1 LVFMITFKTSMLH
14 WNYFLAIEKDL
25 ENLSRYIE
33 FDETNLKTYSI
44 ELTHILFSS
53 SSEVD
58 VVMKQLCNLIDPDTK
73 AENIND
79 YRNIISK
86 HSNELI
92 NEEVVIHRYGLTFR
106 PWLNWQNDKN
116 PDWWQSYNHVKHE
129 RNKHYSEANLKNA
142 INAVGALLL
151 TVVYYYKYAF
161 SQDYGVEI
169 KFRDTIQR
177 LVPESSFMKINNID
191 YYYSPLFSEEYE
203 GDTTDYR
210 EIQ

>member
-1 LVFMITFKTSMLH
+1 MLH

-53 SSEVD
+53 SSEMD

-86 HSNELI
+86 HSNEFN

-106 PWLNWQNDKN
+106 PWLNWNNDKN
-116 PDWWQSYNHVKHE
+116 PDWWRCYNNVKHE

-161 SQDYGVEI
+161 SQDYGEEI

-177 LVPESSFMKINNID
+177 LIPESSFMKINNID

>member
-1 LVFMITFKTSMLH
+1 MITFKTSKLH

-33 FDETNLKTYSI
+33 FDESNLKTYSI

-58 VVMKQLCNLIDPDTK
+58 VVMKQLCNLIDTDTK

-79 YRNIISK
+79 YRNIISI
-86 HSNELI
+86 HSKEFN
-92 NEEVVIHRYGLTFR
+92 NEEVVINRYGLTFR
-106 PWLNWQNDKN
+106 PWLNWKNDKN
-116 PDWWQSYNHVKHE
+116 PDWWRCYNYVKHE

-161 SQDYGVEI
+161 SQDYGEEI

-177 LVPESSFMKINNID
+177 LIPESSFMKINNID
-191 YYYSPLFSEEYE
+191 YYYSPISSEEYE
-203 GDTTDYR
+203 GDTIDYR

>member
-1 LVFMITFKTSMLH
+1 MITFKTPRLH

-25 ENLSRYIE
+25 ENLSRYVE
-33 FDETNLKTYSI
+33 FDEKNLDTFSI
-44 ELTHILFSS
+44 ELTHILFSA

-58 VVMKQLCNLIDPDTK
+58 VVIKQLCNLIDPITK
-73 AENIND
+73 VENIND
-79 YRNIISK
+79 YRNIISI
-86 HSNELI
+86 HSNEFI

-106 PWLNWQNDKN
+106 PWLNWNNDKN
-116 PDWWQSYNHVKHE
+116 PDWWRCYNHVKHE

-161 SQDYGVEI
+161 SQDYGKEI

-177 LVPESSFMKINNID
+177 LIPESSFMKINNID
-191 YYYSPLFSEEYE
+191 YYYSPIISKEYE

>member
-1 LVFMITFKTSMLH
+1 MITFKTPRLH

-25 ENLSRYIE
+25 ENLSRYEE
-33 FDETNLKTYSI
+33 FDEKNLDTISI
-44 ELTHILFSS
+44 ELTHILFSA

-58 VVMKQLCNLIDPDTK
+58 VVIKQLCNLIDPITK
-73 AENIND
+73 VENIND
-79 YRNIISK
+79 YRNIISI
-86 HSNELI
+86 HSNDFI

-106 PWLNWQNDKN
+106 PWLNWNNDKN
-116 PDWWQSYNHVKHE
+116 PDWWRCYNNVKHE
-129 RNKHYSEANLKNA
+129 RNIHYSEANLKNA

-161 SQDYGVEI
+161 TQDYGEEI

-177 LVPESSFMKINNID
+177 LIPESSFMKINNID
-191 YYYSPLFSEEYE
+191 YYYSPLFSEKYE